1 MKNKHLFYYC
11 FNQQKYQKVLTS
23 SSKSDIEN
31 GVKVKMARRWG
42 TDMYSKFLQ
51 KYKNERLY

>member
-11 FNQQKYQKVLTS
+11 FNQQKNQKVLTC
-23 SSKSDIEN
+23 SSKSDIKN
-31 GVKVKMARRWG
+31 GVKVKMARRWR
-42 TDMYSKFLQ
+42 TDMSSKFLQ